1 MTTKTYPI
9 EGMTCA
15 ACASTVE
22 KTARKVSGVLE
33 ASVNLASEKLNL
45 EVETGFDP
53 DVLQRQIDA
62 SGYTVVM
69 PQFVKK
75 TFYIEG
81 MTCASCSATVEKVT
95 GRLEGVEMASVNLAA
110 EKMTVSYNPV
120 QLSVREIT
128 DAVNKSGYKAIP
140 QNEEQEEV
148 TSPDEVETESKEE
161 VLKKRTILS
170 ALFTIPLMYVSMGPM
185 IGLPLPAIVD
195 HMHNPA
201 LFALLQLI
209 LTIPVVW
216 SGREYFKQGFKTLSK
231 GHPNMNSLISLGVWA
246 AFVYSLAAT
255 YAILF
260 NGADLAMM
268 LYYETSAVI
277 LAFHTLGKYLEE
289 RSKGRMS
296 EAIQKLMD
304 LAPKTAR
311 VIHNGEEE
319 EVDVEQVS
327 PGDIIRVRPGEKMP
341 VDGVIM
347 TGRTAVDESML
358 TGESMPVEKAEG
370 DTIIGASMNKNG
382 SIDYRATKVGK
393 DTTLSQIIKL
403 VEEAQGSKAPIA
415 KLADIIT
422 GYFVPVVMALAL
434 LSGLVWFF
442 VGQGFVFSLTIAIS
456 ILVIACPCA
465 LGLATPTAIMVGTGK
480 GAEHGVLIK
489 SGGALE
495 TIHSVDT
502 IVFDK
507 TGTLTEGKPVV
518 TDIVLNE
525 ESTYNEDMILKLAA
539 SAETGS
545 EHPLGE
551 AIVKEAKDQSIETV
565 DALDFEAIPGRGLK
579 AVVDGQTVYFGNK
592 QLMSEQAIPTGQLPK
607 QADRLADEGKT
618 PMYLAIDG
626 KAEAVIAV
634 ADTLK
639 DNSVATIQALQA
651 RGIQVAMITGDN
663 ERTAQAVAKLAG
675 IDRVLSDV
683 LPEDKANEVKK
694 LQEEGKKVAMVG
706 DGINDAPALAQ
717 ADIGIAIGS
726 GTDVA
731 VESADVVLMRDDVKE
746 VLTAIELSEDT
757 LKNIKQNLFW
767 AFAYNIVGIPIAM
780 GLLYI
785 FGGPLLS
792 PVFAAAA
799 MSFSSVSVLANA
811 LRLKGFS
818 PSSAKDVADKNIAI
832 EQAY

>member
-95 GRLEGVEMASVNLAA
+95 SKLEGVEMASVNLAA

-456 ILVIACPCA
+456 VLVIACPCA

-495 TIHSVDT
+495 TIHSIDT